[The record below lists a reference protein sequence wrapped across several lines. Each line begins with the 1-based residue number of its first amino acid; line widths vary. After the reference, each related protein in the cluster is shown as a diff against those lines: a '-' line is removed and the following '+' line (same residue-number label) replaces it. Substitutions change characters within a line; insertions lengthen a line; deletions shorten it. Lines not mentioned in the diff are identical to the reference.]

1 MALTAIKTKV
11 GIHKKHY
18 TCEVCGYTSEKH
30 EEIRRS
36 NSSVLVVADKC
47 YFLDYSQQPP

>member
-11 GIHKKHY
+11 GIDLKHY

-36 NSSVLVVADKC
+36 IFLVLVVADKS
-47 YFLDYSQQPP
+47 YFLHYSQ